1 MVTELTSQRIN
12 VKLKGANNMTEP
24 VSPIVVFGTIVLA
37 LILFGALVVLNVIP
51 VPGVDSPY
59 QIEEGE
65 IVKEIESE
73 SEVDLRLV
81 ALPYLTTTDVQE
93 ICIEVGGVWHNE
105 ANFVGCEGY
114 GPTYCNTPL
123 VTSAMTQ
130 CLGAGGNWTCGHNGI
145 YCSI

>member
-1 MVTELTSQRIN
+1 MAQ
-12 VKLKGANNMTEP
+12 P

-37 LILFGALVVLNVIP
+37 IIVFGALIVLNVIS

-73 SEVDLRLV
+73 VDLRLV
-81 ALPYLTTTDVQE
+81 ALPYLSASDVQE
-93 ICIEVGGVWHNE
+93 VCIEVGGIWHNE
-105 ANFVGCEGY
+105 ADFVGCEGY
-114 GPTYCNTPL
+114 GPVYCNTPL
-123 VTSAMTQ
+123 ATSAMTQ
-130 CLGAGGNWTCGHNGI
+130 CIGAGGNWTCGPDGV